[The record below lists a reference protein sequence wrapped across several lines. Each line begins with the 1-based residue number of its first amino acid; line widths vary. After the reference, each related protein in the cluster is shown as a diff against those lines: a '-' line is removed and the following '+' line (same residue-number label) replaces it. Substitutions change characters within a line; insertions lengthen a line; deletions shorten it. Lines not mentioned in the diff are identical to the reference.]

1 MKTTIPH
8 SQTTPTN
15 DLLNLPDIDGVFNEV
30 KGQSAPEPS
39 QTTLKAAPT
48 DIRQTNGSWQLF
60 QQYAQQ
66 YGYRVKKYDRKN
78 YEIDNEVVELLKLC
92 NINNMSV
99 TDIINAALRAFI
111 GTNGG
116 YLKEYLRSNDYIVNN
131 LQDHV

>member
-66 YGYRVKKYDRKN
+66 YGYRVKKYGRKN

-111 GTNGG
+111 GTNGS
-116 YLKEYLRSNDYIVNN
+116 YLKEFLRRNDCIINN

>member
-15 DLLNLPDIDGVFNEV
+15 DLLNLPDIDGVFNEG
-30 KGQSAPEPS
+30 KGQAVPESS

-48 DIRQTNGSWQLF
+48 DIRQTNGSWLLF

-78 YEIDNEVVELLKLC
+78 YEIDNEVVDLLKLY

-111 GTNGG
+111 GTNSG
-116 YLKEYLRSNDYIVNN
+116 YLKEFLRSNDYIVNN

>member
-1 MKTTIPH
+1 MKTNTSH
-8 SQTTPTN
+8 SQVAPTN

-30 KGQSAPEPS
+30 KGPS
-39 QTTLKAAPT
+39 VPPLSQAIPKATHT
-48 DIRQTNGSWQLF
+48 DIHQTDNSWKLFRQC
-60 QQYAQQ
+60 AQQ

-111 GTNGG
+111 GTNSG
-116 YLKEYLRSNDYIVNN
+116 YLKEFLRSNDYIVNN

>member
-78 YEIDNEVVELLKLC
+78 YEIDNEGGGFAE
-92 NINNMSV
+92 
-99 TDIINAALRAFI
+99 ALQ
-111 GTNGG
+111 
-116 YLKEYLRSNDYIVNN
+116 Y
-131 LQDHV
+131 QQHVRYRHHQRCPPCLHRHQQRLPQRVFA

>member
-15 DLLNLPDIDGVFNEV
+15 DLLNLPDIDGVFNEM
-30 KGQSAPEPS
+30 KGQSALEPS
-39 QTTLKAAPT
+39 QTTLKAAPI

-78 YEIDNEVVELLKLC
+78 YEIDNEVVDLLKLC

-111 GTNGG
+111 GTNSG
-116 YLKEYLRSNDYIVNN
+116 YLKEFLRSNDYIVNN

>member
-1 MKTTIPH
+1 MKVDIPH
-8 SQTTPTN
+8 SQTPPTN

-30 KGQSAPEPS
+30 KGPSVPQPS
-39 QTTLKAAPT
+39 QTAPKT
-48 DIRQTNGSWQLF
+48 VQPNIHQYDDSWQLF
-60 QQYAQQ
+60 HQYAQQ

-111 GTNGG
+111 GTNSG
-116 YLKEYLRSNDYIVNN
+116 YLKEFLRRNDYIVNN
-131 LQDHV
+131 LQNHV

>member
-1 MKTTIPH
+1 MGQISVAFP
-8 SQTTPTN
+8 PTN

-78 YEIDNEVVELLKLC
+78 YEIDNEVVDLLKLC

-111 GTNGG
+111 GTNSG
-116 YLKEYLRSNDYIVNN
+116 YLKEFLRSNDYIVNN

>member
-1 MKTTIPH
+1 MLRAAQQDIP
-8 SQTTPTN
+8 QT
-15 DLLNLPDIDGVFNEV
+15 V
-30 KGQSAPEPS
+30 S
-39 QTTLKAAPT
+39 
-48 DIRQTNGSWQLF
+48 SWQLF

-111 GTNGG
+111 GTNGS
-116 YLKEYLRSNDYIVNN
+116 YLKEFLRRNDCIINN

>member
-1 MKTTIPH
+1 MKTNTSH
-8 SQTTPTN
+8 LQAAPTN

-30 KGQSAPEPS
+30 KEQAVPEPS
-39 QTTLKAAPT
+39 QTTPKAVVVGVHKA
-48 DIRQTNGSWQLF
+48 DDSWQLF
-60 QQYAQQ
+60 QRYAQQ

-111 GTNGG
+111 GTNSG
-116 YLKEYLRSNDYIVNN
+116 YLKEFLRSNDYIVNN

>member
-1 MKTTIPH
+1 MKTNISH
-8 SQTTPTN
+8 LQAAPTN
-15 DLLNLPDIDGVFNEV
+15 DLLNLPDIDGVFYEV
-30 KGQSAPEPS
+30 KEPIVPPPPQAAS
-39 QTTLKAAPT
+39 KAVQPDIQQT
-48 DIRQTNGSWQLF
+48 DGSWQLF
-60 QQYAQQ
+60 QQYARQ

-111 GTNGG
+111 GTNGS
-116 YLKEYLRSNDYIVNN
+116 YLKEFLRRNDCIINN

>member
-1 MKTTIPH
+1 MKTNTSH
-8 SQTTPTN
+8 LQAAPTN

-78 YEIDNEVVELLKLC
+78 YEIDNEVVDLLKLC

-111 GTNGG
+111 GTNSG
-116 YLKEYLRSNDYIVNN
+116 YLKEFLRSNDYIVNN

>member
-1 MKTTIPH
+1 MKVDIPH
-8 SQTTPTN
+8 SQTPPTN

-30 KGQSAPEPS
+30 KGPSVPQPS
-39 QTTLKAAPT
+39 QTAPKT
-48 DIRQTNGSWQLF
+48 AQPNIHKSDDSWQLF

-111 GTNGG
+111 GTNSD
-116 YLKEYLRSNDYIVNN
+116 YLKEFLRSNDYIVNN
-131 LQDHV
+131 LQSHV

>member
-1 MKTTIPH
+1 MKTNTSH
-8 SQTTPTN
+8 LQAAPTN

-30 KGQSAPEPS
+30 KGPS
-39 QTTLKAAPT
+39 VPPLSQAIPKAAHT
-48 DIRQTNGSWQLF
+48 DIHQTDNSWKLFRQC
-60 QQYAQQ
+60 AQQ

-78 YEIDNEVVELLKLC
+78 YEIDNEVIDLLKLC

-111 GTNGG
+111 STNSG
-116 YLKEYLRSNDYIVNN
+116 YLKEFLRSNDYIVNN

>member
-111 GTNGG
+111 GTNNG
-116 YLKEYLRSNDYIVNN
+116 YLKEFLRSNDYIVNN
-131 LQDHV
+131 LQNHV

>member
-1 MKTTIPH
+1 MKVDISH
-8 SQTTPTN
+8 SQTLPIN

-30 KGQSAPEPS
+30 KGPSVPQPS
-39 QTTLKAAPT
+39 QTAPKT
-48 DIRQTNGSWQLF
+48 VQPNIHKSADSWQLF

-78 YEIDNEVVELLKLC
+78 YGIDNEVVELLKLC

-111 GTNGG
+111 GTNSG
-116 YLKEYLRSNDYIVNN
+116 YLKEFLRSNDYIVNN
-131 LQDHV
+131 LQNHV

>member
-1 MKTTIPH
+1 MKVDIPH
-8 SQTTPTN
+8 SQTPPTN

-30 KGQSAPEPS
+30 KGPSVPQPS
-39 QTTLKAAPT
+39 QTAP
-48 DIRQTNGSWQLF
+48 QTVQPNIHKSDDSWQLF

-111 GTNGG
+111 GTNSD
-116 YLKEYLRSNDYIVNN
+116 YLKEFLRSNDYIVNN
-131 LQDHV
+131 LQSHV

>member
-48 DIRQTNGSWQLF
+48 DIRQTKGSWQLF

-78 YEIDNEVVELLKLC
+78 YEIDNEVVDLLKLY

-111 GTNGG
+111 GTNGS
-116 YLKEYLRSNDYIVNN
+116 YLKEFLRRNDCIINN

>member
-1 MKTTIPH
+1 MKITIPH

-78 YEIDNEVVELLKLC
+78 YEIDNEVVDLLKLC

-111 GTNGG
+111 GTNSG
-116 YLKEYLRSNDYIVNN
+116 YLKEFLRSNDYIVNN

>member
-78 YEIDNEVVELLKLC
+78 YEIDNEVVDLLKLC

-111 GTNGG
+111 GTNSS
-116 YLKEYLRSNDYIVNN
+116 YLKEFLRSNDYIINN

>member
-1 MKTTIPH
+1 MKTNTSH
-8 SQTTPTN
+8 SQVAPTN

-30 KGQSAPEPS
+30 KGPS
-39 QTTLKAAPT
+39 VPPLSQAIPKATHT
-48 DIRQTNGSWQLF
+48 DIHQTDNSWKLFRQC
-60 QQYAQQ
+60 AQQ

-111 GTNGG
+111 GTNNG
-116 YLKEYLRSNDYIVNN
+116 YLKEFLRRNDYIVNN

>member
-78 YEIDNEVVELLKLC
+78 YEIDNEVVDLLKLC

-111 GTNGG
+111 GTNSG
-116 YLKEYLRSNDYIVNN
+116 YLTEFLRSNDYIVNN

>member
-15 DLLNLPDIDGVFNEV
+15 DLLNLPDIDGVFNEM
-30 KGQSAPEPS
+30 KGQSALEPS

-78 YEIDNEVVELLKLC
+78 YEIDNEVVDLLKLC

-111 GTNGG
+111 GTNSG
-116 YLKEYLRSNDYIVNN
+116 YLKEFLRSNDYIVNN

>member
-1 MKTTIPH
+1 MKTTSPH

-78 YEIDNEVVELLKLC
+78 YEIDNEVVDLLKLC

-111 GTNGG
+111 GTNSG
-116 YLKEYLRSNDYIVNN
+116 YLKEFLRSNDYIVNN

>member
-1 MKTTIPH
+1 MKTNISH
-8 SQTTPTN
+8 LQAASTN
-15 DLLNLPDIDGVFNEV
+15 DLLNLPDIDGVFQEV
-30 KGQSAPEPS
+30 KGPTAPPS
-39 QTTLKAAPT
+39 SQAASKATQPDIQQT
-48 DIRQTNGSWQLF
+48 DSSWQLF

-111 GTNGG
+111 GTNSG
-116 YLKEYLRSNDYIVNN
+116 YLKEFLRSNDYIVNN

>member
-39 QTTLKAAPT
+39 QTTLKAAPA

-78 YEIDNEVVELLKLC
+78 YEIDNEVVDLLKLC

-111 GTNGG
+111 GTNSG
-116 YLKEYLRSNDYIVNN
+116 YLKEFLRSNDYIVNN

>member
-1 MKTTIPH
+1 MKTNISH
-8 SQTTPTN
+8 LQAAPTN
-15 DLLNLPDIDGVFNEV
+15 DLLNLPDIDGVFQEV
-30 KGQSAPEPS
+30 KGPTAPPS
-39 QTTLKAAPT
+39 SQAASKATQPDIQQT
-48 DIRQTNGSWQLF
+48 DSSWQLF

-78 YEIDNEVVELLKLC
+78 YEIDNEVVDLLKLC

-111 GTNGG
+111 GTNSS
-116 YLKEYLRSNDYIVNN
+116 YLKGFLRSNDYIVNN

>member
-1 MKTTIPH
+1 MKTNTSH
-8 SQTTPTN
+8 SQAAPTN

-30 KGQSAPEPS
+30 KGQTAPEPS
-39 QTTLKAAPT
+39 QTIPKAVVVGVHKS
-48 DIRQTNGSWQLF
+48 DDSWQLF

-66 YGYRVKKYDRKN
+66 YGYRVKKYDRTN

-111 GTNGG
+111 GTNSG
-116 YLKEYLRSNDYIVNN
+116 YLKEFLRSNDYIVNN

>member
-1 MKTTIPH
+1 MKTNISH
-8 SQTTPTN
+8 LQAASTN

-111 GTNGG
+111 GTNSG
-116 YLKEYLRSNDYIVNN
+116 YLKEFLRSNDYIVNN

>member
-48 DIRQTNGSWQLF
+48 AIRQTNGSWQLF

-78 YEIDNEVVELLKLC
+78 YEIDNEVVDLLKLC

-111 GTNGG
+111 GTNSG
-116 YLKEYLRSNDYIVNN
+116 YLKEFLRSNDYIVNN

>member
-111 GTNGG
+111 GTNNG
-116 YLKEYLRSNDYIVNN
+116 YLKEFLRSNDYIVNN

>member
-1 MKTTIPH
+1 MKTNSSH
-8 SQTTPTN
+8 LQATPTN
-15 DLLNLPDIDGVFNEV
+15 DLFNLPDIDGVFDEV
-30 KGQSAPEPS
+30 KTSTSSPPS
-39 QTTLKAAPT
+39 QPILRVAQH
-48 DIRQTNGSWQLF
+48 DIHQTGSSWQLF

-78 YEIDNEVVELLKLC
+78 DEIDNEVVELLKLC

-111 GTNGG
+111 GTNSS
-116 YLKEYLRSNDYIVNN
+116 YLKEFLRSNDYIINN

>member
-1 MKTTIPH
+1 MKTNSSH
-8 SQTTPTN
+8 LQATPTN
-15 DLLNLPDIDGVFNEV
+15 DLFNLPDIDGVFNEV

-78 YEIDNEVVELLKLC
+78 YEIDNEVVDLLKLC

-111 GTNGG
+111 GTNSG
-116 YLKEYLRSNDYIVNN
+116 YLKEFLRSNDYIVNN